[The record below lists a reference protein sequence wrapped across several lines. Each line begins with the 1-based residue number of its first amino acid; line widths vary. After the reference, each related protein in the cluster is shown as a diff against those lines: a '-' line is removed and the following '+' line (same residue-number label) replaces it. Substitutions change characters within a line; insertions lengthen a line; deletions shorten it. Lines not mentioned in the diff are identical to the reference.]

1 MIRRPP
7 RSTRTDT
14 LCPYTRLFRS
24 RGPVDAAGPGCASLI
39 RPAELS
45 RFPISDSR
53 LLRCQSYRAVEA
65 DRLAVDV
72 AVAQQIGD
80 QVGELLRLA
89 QARRE
94 RYRRRQRLLHLVRHA
109 VDHRR
114 PEDARRDGV
123 DADEIGRAW
132 CRERVGEYV

>member
-89 QARRE
+89 QARRD
-94 RYRRRQRLLHLVRHA
+94 RYRRRPRPLHLVRPRSA
-109 VDHRR
+109 ER
-114 PEDARRDGV
+114 PAGKVGV
-123 DADEIGRAW
+123 NP
-132 CRERVGEYV
+132 CRSRWPPLHSKKKKKKK